1 MVSYLFV
8 RFFIWIFRIMPFGVL
23 EQLSRLLAWA
33 LQHLIGYRRAVMED
47 NLKSCFPDQDPARRK
62 ETIRLAYRNLA
73 SVLLES
79 IKGLSLTGDEIRKRN
94 RMLDAELVDRYL
106 DQGKSVICVCG
117 HYANWE
123 WSVLGIGYRF
133 PGKSIGIYKKINN
146 PRVEAYIKSLRARST
161 MKLLTTHETRFMT
174 EDLPKGRLILL
185 MSDQNPSN
193 SRDAIW
199 VNFFGRDTAC
209 LHGLEKYA
217 RQYDLPV
224 IYMDME
230 RQKPAWYQ
238 LRFSLLCEHP
248 SSLQKGELTQMFM
261 SRLEETIRRYPPDW
275 LWSHKR
281 WKHKRKN

>member
-1 MVSYLFV
+1 MASYLIV
-8 RFFIWIFRIMPFGVL
+8 RFFIWIFRLMPFAVL
-23 EQLSRLLAWA
+23 ELVSRFLALV
-33 LQHLIGYRRAVMED
+33 LQYAIRYRRGVMEQ
-47 NLKSCFPDQDPARRK
+47 NLKSCFPDLDSGQIS

-79 IKGLSLTGDEIRKRN
+79 IKGLSLSGAEIRERN
-94 RMLDAELVDRYL
+94 RMVDADLVDQYL
-106 DQGKSVICVCG
+106 DRGKSVICVCG

-133 PGKSIGIYKKINN
+133 PHKSIGIYKKINN
-146 PRVEAYIKSLRARST
+146 PRVEAYIKGLRARST

-174 EDLPKGRLILL
+174 EDIPKGRLILL

-199 VNFFGRDTAC
+199 VNFFNRDTAC

-217 RQYDLPV
+217 SQYDLPV

-230 RQKPAWYQ
+230 RLGPARYR

-248 SSLQKGELTQMFM
+248 AQLEKGELTQMFM

-281 WKHKRKN
+281 WKHKRKI